1 MLNTMLMTL
10 GFDNFFW
17 ARPLSTPLMV
27 AVFAAV
33 VLLSIYLY
41 RRAWGLPLWLR
52 AVLGVAR
59 FLAIALVVASLFEPT
74 AVVSE
79 SHSQPRSLPVLIDVS
94 ESMSMKDPRKNPE
107 DVADAA
113 AALGMVFEK
122 DLKPDQVAM
131 QLDANQR
138 QSILSASRLDL
149 ARGILTNA
157 ASPVF
162 KKLSESV
169 DISYH
174 SFGNSP
180 NLISDAREV
189 GAKDLA
195 GLTASE
201 PTTSIA
207 ASLEAVAKSSATS
220 PAGIILLTDGIDNA
234 SSQRTESV
242 LQSLGARGIPVFPVP
257 IGLADPDDVSIRN
270 IVMQEV
276 AFSGD
281 SVPLQVQ
288 LLSKGYEKRTA
299 ALIIKLNDRE
309 VSHNGCA
316 SRVECSSKI
325 LISTWI

>member
-1 MLNTMLMTL
+1 MPNTMLMTL

-59 FLAIALVVASLFEPT
+59 FLAIALVIASLFEPT

-107 DVADAA
+107 DVAEAA
-113 AALGMVFEK
+113 AALGMVSDK
-122 DLKPDQVAM
+122 SLKPDQVAM

-138 QSILSASRLDL
+138 QSILDASRLDL
-149 ARGILTNA
+149 ARGILISQA
-157 ASPVF
+157 GPVF
-162 KKLSESV
+162 KKFGESL

-174 SFGNSP
+174 SFGSSP
-180 NLISDAREV
+180 HLISDAREV
-189 GAKDLA
+189 GTKDLA

-201 PTTSIA
+201 PTTSHRRHRQRLFA
-207 ASLEAVAKSSATS
+207 AHGVRAPKSRRPWHPRLSRADRTRRS
-220 PAGIILLTDGIDNA
+220 RRRLDPQHRDAGGRLLG
-234 SSQRTESV
+234 
-242 LQSLGARGIPVFPVP
+242 
-257 IGLADPDDVSIRN
+257 
-270 IVMQEV
+270 
-276 AFSGD
+276 
-281 SVPLQVQ
+281 
-288 LLSKGYEKRTA
+288 
-299 ALIIKLNDRE
+299 
-309 VSHNGCA
+309 
-316 SRVECSSKI
+316 
-325 LISTWI
+325 